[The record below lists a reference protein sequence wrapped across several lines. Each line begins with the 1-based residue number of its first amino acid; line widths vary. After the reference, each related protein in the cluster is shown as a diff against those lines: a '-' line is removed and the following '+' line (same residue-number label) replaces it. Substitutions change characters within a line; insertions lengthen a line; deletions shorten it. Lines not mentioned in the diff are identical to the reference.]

1 MILRIAHIAI
11 AVKSGDAALKLYQ
24 HDLGLRLDG
33 SETVQSEGVKTT
45 FLSPLDDNTNI
56 IELLEPLSPES
67 SVAKFIEKKSRGGIH
82 HIAFLVDNIEQET
95 QRLLSSGYRFV
106 SDKPRCG
113 AHNTLVVFLHPQSCD
128 GVLIELVQE
137 QK

>member
-1 MILRIAHIAI
+1 MILRIAHIAS
-11 AVKSGDAALKLYQ
+11 AVKSGGAALKLYQ
-24 HDLGLRLDG
+24 HVLGLRLDG

-67 SVAKFIEKKSRGGIH
+67 SVAKFIEKNRGGIH

-95 QRLLSSGYRFV
+95 QRLLSSGTGLSATSLAAARTIR
-106 SDKPRCG
+106 S
-113 AHNTLVVFLHPQSCD
+113 
-128 GVLIELVQE
+128 
-137 QK
+137 